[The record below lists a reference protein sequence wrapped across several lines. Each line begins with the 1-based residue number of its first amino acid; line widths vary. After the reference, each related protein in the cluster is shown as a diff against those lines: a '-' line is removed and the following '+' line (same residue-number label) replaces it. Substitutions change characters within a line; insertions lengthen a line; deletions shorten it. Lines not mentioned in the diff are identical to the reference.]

1 MRFRGRGE
9 VLWNICDYTD
19 HWNDDVRRDV
29 ANAHDITWTD
39 CEFEYTGD
47 SDGTTFN
54 IWWDARRGGGNLYN
68 LTWNRCAFGVKN
80 ADGDF
85 GSGRMGLLIQPSP
98 PEHASD
104 GPRPDSGS
112 GVNFNFNWAP
122 VTHGSGQAAIG
133 GSKGYGFRIWDS
145 SFVGPASF
153 TSVDICD
160 YVRAWAMVTYRLTT
174 TDDVTAA
181 MSAAA
186 PDRVTTKRVD
196 LRDVWMAD
204 DFTREYGRN
213 VTVSGVRYSQGSS
226 TYHVR
231 PVVLAHDRQL
241 YGF

>member
-1 MRFRGRGE
+1 MATSARAVWACSSSRHRPSRRA
-9 VLWNICDYTD
+9 TD
-19 HWNDDVRRDV
+19 HDPTP
-29 ANAHDITWTD
+29 AT
-39 CEFEYTGD
+39 
-47 SDGTTFN
+47 
-54 IWWDARRGGGNLYN
+54 
-68 LTWNRCAFGVKN
+68 
-80 ADGDF
+80 
-85 GSGRMGLLIQPSP
+85 
-98 PEHASD
+98 
-104 GPRPDSGS
+104 

-145 SFVGPASF
+145 SFVGRASF

-174 TDDVTAA
+174 PDDVTAA
-181 MSAAA
+181 MRAAA